1 MFGRYNQNGT
11 SSYVENPL
19 KLYTE
24 KKPFKF
30 IDDAGLKLTEED
42 LKTAVSLIRAA
53 KSKGGV
59 SWQQI
64 VGVLAGIGITGV
76 GVWMVAA
83 AIADPEP
90 TTKLGLLIAGGIV
103 LALTGSLGTLA
114 ALGVKFSVSARSPH
128 GHEFKIRPE

>member
-1 MFGRYNQNGT
+1 MNEIVRT
-11 SSYVENPL
+11 SEKDWLEKAL

-24 KKPFKF
+24 KKLFKF

-42 LKTAVSLIRAA
+42 LRTAVDLICAA
-53 KSKGGV
+53 KSRGGV

-76 GVWMVAA
+76 GVWIIAA

-90 TTKLGLLIAGGIV
+90 TTKLGMLITGGII

-114 ALGVKFSVSARSPH
+114 ALGVRFSVSAKSPQ
-128 GHEFKIRPE
+128 GHEFEIKPE

>member
-1 MFGRYNQNGT
+1 MNEIVKT
-11 SSYVENPL
+11 SERDWLEKAL

-24 KKPFKF
+24 KKLFKF

-42 LKTAVSLIRAA
+42 LKSAVSLIRAA

-59 SWQQI
+59 SWKQI
-64 VGVLAGIGITGV
+64 VSVLAGIGITGV
-76 GVWMVAA
+76 GVWIIAA

-103 LALTGSLGTLA
+103 LALTGSLGTLT
-114 ALGVKFSVSARSPH
+114 ALGVKFSVSAKSPQ
-128 GHEFKIRPE
+128 GHEFEIKPE

>member
-1 MFGRYNQNGT
+1 MNEIVRT
-11 SSYVENPL
+11 SEKDWLEKSL

-24 KKPFKF
+24 KKLFKF

-42 LKTAVSLIRAA
+42 LRSAVDLIRAA

-76 GVWMVAA
+76 GVWIIAA

-90 TTKLGLLIAGGIV
+90 TTKLGMLIAGGII

-114 ALGVKFSVSARSPH
+114 ALGVRFSVSAKSPQ
-128 GHEFKIRPE
+128 GHEFEIKPE